1 MADVTDLLYAGE
13 AMIGYGAQFLVG
25 QDDGSPESFTAVPDV
40 MQITPGDW
48 TTPVIPKTH
57 LRSPD
62 RHEEKLATIRD
73 SGPFVIT
80 GNYRPSHGAHQTE
93 GGDGFSTTANLPY
106 LWVNVVECNFKII
119 LPDAGVSVS
128 PGTAGEALEFR
139 GVVTKYQIGQ
149 VALKELIPFTLEV
162 TPLRAFDLP

>member
-40 MQITPGDW
+40 MEITPGEW
-48 TTPVIPKTH
+48 STNVIPKTH

-62 RHEEKLATIRD
+62 RHHEKLATLRD
-73 SGPFVIT
+73 SGAFVLK
-80 GNYRPSHGAHQTE
+80 GNYRPTHGAHQTE
-93 GGDGFSTTANLPY
+93 GGDGFSATTNLPY
-106 LWVNVVECNFKII
+106 LWTNVVEANFKII
-119 LPDAGVSVS
+119 LPDAGVAVS
-128 PGTAGEALEFR
+128 PGTAGESLEFR
-139 GVVTKYQIGQ
+139 GVITKYQIGT
-149 VALKELIPFTLEV
+149 VALEDLIDFTMEV